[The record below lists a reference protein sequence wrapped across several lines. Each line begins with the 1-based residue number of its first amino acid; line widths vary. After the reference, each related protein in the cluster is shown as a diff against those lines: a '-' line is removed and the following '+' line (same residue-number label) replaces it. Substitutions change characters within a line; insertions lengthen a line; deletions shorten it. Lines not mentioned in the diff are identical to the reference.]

1 MGLPRILVFSALT
14 GISFPSAI
22 GASGGLGDIGA
33 SFVMFDFFSRYL
45 DSNLQ
50 TLMVVISS
58 IFTIFFIFRL
68 AKFFRE
74 VLDNQLAGIVT
85 AILGFVGSFLIM
97 FAPQDNSHVFV
108 AGIGLWIFGTF
119 IVIVYRKKINSL

>member
-1 MGLPRILVFSALT
+1 MGLPRILVFAALT
-14 GISFPSAI
+14 GISFSSAI
-22 GASGGLGDIGA
+22 GASSELGGFGS
-33 SFVMFDFFSRYL
+33 SFVTFDYFSRYL

-74 VLDNQLAGIVT
+74 VLDNRLAGIGT

-119 IVIVYRKKINSL
+119 IVIVYRKKINPV

>member
-1 MGLPRILVFSALT
+1 MGLPHILVFSALT
-14 GISFPSAI
+14 GISFSSAI
-22 GASGGLGDIGA
+22 GVSGGIGVIGS

-74 VLDNQLAGIVT
+74 VLDSRLAGIGT

-108 AGIGLWIFGTF
+108 AGIGLWVFGTF
-119 IVIVYRKKINSL
+119 IVFVYRKKINSL

>member
-1 MGLPRILVFSALT
+1 MGLPHILVFSALT
-14 GISFPSAI
+14 GISFSSAI
-22 GASGGLGDIGA
+22 GASGGLGGTGT

-50 TLMVVISS
+50 TVLVVISS

-74 VLDNQLAGIVT
+74 VLDNQLAGIGT
-85 AILGFVGSFLIM
+85 AILGFVGSFLVILS
-97 FAPQDNSHVFV
+97 PQDNTHVFV
-108 AGIGLWIFGTF
+108 VGIGLWIFGTF
-119 IVIVYRKKINSL
+119 IVIAYRKK

>member
-14 GISFPSAI
+14 GISFSSAI
-22 GASGGLGDIGA
+22 GASGGLGGTG
-33 SFVMFDFFSRYL
+33 SGFVMFNFFSRYL
-45 DSNLQ
+45 DSGLQ
-50 TLMVVISS
+50 TILVVISS

-74 VLDNQLAGIVT
+74 VLDNQLAGIGT

-119 IVIVYRKKINSL
+119 IVVVYRKKINSL

>member
-1 MGLPRILVFSALT
+1 MGLPHILVFSALT
-14 GISFPSAI
+14 GISFSSAI
-22 GASGGLGDIGA
+22 GASSGLGWTGT

-50 TLMVVISS
+50 TVLVVISS

-74 VLDNQLAGIVT
+74 VFDNQLAGIGT
-85 AILGFVGSFLIM
+85 AILGFVGSFLVILS
-97 FAPQDNSHVFV
+97 PQDNTHVFV
-108 AGIGLWIFGTF
+108 VGIGLWIFGTF
-119 IVIVYRKKINSL
+119 IVIAYRKK

>member
-1 MGLPRILVFSALT
+1 MGLPHILVFSALT
-14 GISFPSAI
+14 GISFSSAI
-22 GASGGLGDIGA
+22 GASGGLGGAGA

-50 TLMVVISS
+50 TLLVVISS

-74 VLDNQLAGIVT
+74 VLDNRLTGIGT
-85 AILGFVGSFLIM
+85 AILGFVGSFFIM
-97 FAPQDNSHVFV
+97 FAPQYNSHVFV

-119 IVIVYRKKINSL
+119 IIFVYRKKINSL

>member
-1 MGLPRILVFSALT
+1 MGLPHILVFSALT
-14 GISFPSAI
+14 GISFSSAI
-22 GASGGLGDIGA
+22 GASGGLGGVES

-50 TLMVVISS
+50 TLLVVISS

-74 VLDNQLAGIVT
+74 VLDNRLAGIGT
-85 AILGFVGSFLIM
+85 AILGFVGSFFIM
-97 FAPQDNSHVFV
+97 FAPQYNSHVFV
-108 AGIGLWIFGTF
+108 TGIGLWIFGTF
-119 IVIVYRKKINSL
+119 IIFVYRKKINSL

>member
-1 MGLPRILVFSALT
+1 MGLPHILVFSALT
-14 GISFPSAI
+14 GISFSSAI
-22 GASGGLGDIGA
+22 GASGRLGGTGS

-50 TLMVVISS
+50 TLLVVVSS

-68 AKFFRE
+68 AKFFRD
-74 VLDNQLAGIVT
+74 VLENRLAGIGT
-85 AILGFVGSFLIM
+85 AILGFVGSFFIM

-119 IVIVYRKKINSL
+119 IIIVYRKKVNSL

>member
-1 MGLPRILVFSALT
+1 MGLPHILVFSALT
-14 GISFPSAI
+14 GISFSSAI
-22 GASGGLGDIGA
+22 GASGGLGGTGT
-33 SFVMFDFFSRYL
+33 SFVMFDFFSGYL
-45 DSNLQ
+45 DSTFQ
-50 TLMVVISS
+50 TLLVIVLS

-74 VLDNQLAGIVT
+74 VLDNRLAGIGT

-119 IVIVYRKKINSL
+119 IVIVYRKKS

>member
-1 MGLPRILVFSALT
+1 MGLPHILVFSALT
-14 GISFPSAI
+14 GISFSSAI
-22 GASGGLGDIGA
+22 GASGGLGETGS

-45 DSNLQ
+45 DSTLQ
-50 TLMVVISS
+50 TLLVVISS

-74 VLDNQLAGIVT
+74 VLDNRLAGIGT
-85 AILGFVGSFLIM
+85 AILGFVGSFFIM

-108 AGIGLWIFGTF
+108 TGIGLWIFGTF
-119 IVIVYRKKINSL
+119 IVIVCRKKINSL

>member
-1 MGLPRILVFSALT
+1 
-14 GISFPSAI
+14 
-22 GASGGLGDIGA
+22 
-33 SFVMFDFFSRYL
+33 
-45 DSNLQ
+45 
-50 TLMVVISS
+50 MVVISS

-74 VLDNQLAGIVT
+74 VLDNRLAGIGT

-119 IVIVYRKKINSL
+119 IVIAYRKKINSL